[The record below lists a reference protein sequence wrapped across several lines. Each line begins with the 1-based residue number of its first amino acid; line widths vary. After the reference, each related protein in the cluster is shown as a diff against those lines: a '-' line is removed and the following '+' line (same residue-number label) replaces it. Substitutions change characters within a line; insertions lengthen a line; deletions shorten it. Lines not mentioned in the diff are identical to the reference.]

1 MRKEANFSIL
11 LNDKIVKNFAR
22 LSGDK
27 NKIHLSKKF
36 ANQNKF
42 KRPIAHGAYLIAL
55 MSKLAGN
62 YIPGKNALVHSYDI
76 NFKKPVLIPSKI
88 NINGK
93 LVSKN
98 RVEVKITDFF
108 SGSLYAV
115 GYYIFAI
122 QNSISTKEK
131 KKKTKNKKKKIKK
144 IYKNFITGTKGS
156 ISSILKMKM
165 KSSIGLSSSNNLFY
179 KSLKKKINAKI
190 GINNIIHCGWP
201 IPDNQNI
208 LSSNNSEK
216 LTEFYLRKPVSDIIE
231 LAKILK
237 KNGRSNSKL
246 ILIGSTFSKP
256 GRHNFK
262 YPFYSLGKSSLN
274 TLTDILALELGK
286 YNMSCVLIEFDVI
299 DGGMNLSMG
308 SASKIAASDRKP
320 NGKLPTIYDAVKQIK
335 WVISNSSDLIN
346 GSKINLS
353 GGSLP

>member
-1 MRKEANFSIL
+1 MKKEINFSIL
-11 LNDKIVKNFAR
+11 VNERIAKNFAS

-36 ANQNKF
+36 ANKNKF
-42 KRPIAHGAYLIAL
+42 KKPIVHGAYLVAL
-55 MSKLAGN
+55 MSRLAGN

-76 NFKKPVLIPSKI
+76 NFNRPIYIPSKI
-88 NINGK
+88 NVNGK

-98 RVEVKITDFF
+98 KVEVKITDFDT
-108 SGSLYAV
+108 GNLYAF
-115 GYYIFAI
+115 GYYIYAL
-122 QNSISTKEK
+122 QNIKPSQKIL
-131 KKKTKNKKKKIKK
+131 KKTKTKKISKK
-144 IYKNFITGTKGS
+144 VYKNFITGINGS
-156 ISSILKMKM
+156 MASILKKRL
-165 KSSIGLSSSNNLFY
+165 SNSIGLNSKNNFY
-179 KSLKKKINAKI
+179 STSLRKMINSKI

-201 IPDNQNI
+201 LPDNQNI
-208 LSSNNSEK
+208 LSSSNSEK
-216 LTEFYLRKPVSDIIE
+216 SADFYLKKPISDIIE

-237 KNGRSNSKL
+237 KNGKVNSKL

-308 SASKIAASDRKP
+308 SVSKIAASDRKP
-320 NGKLPTIYDAVKQIK
+320 NGKLPSINDAVKQIK
-335 WVISNSSDLIN
+335 WVVSNSTDLIN